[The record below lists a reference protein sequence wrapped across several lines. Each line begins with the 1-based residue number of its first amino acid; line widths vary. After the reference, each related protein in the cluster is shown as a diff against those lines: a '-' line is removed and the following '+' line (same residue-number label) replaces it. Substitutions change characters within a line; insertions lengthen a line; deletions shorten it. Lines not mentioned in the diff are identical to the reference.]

1 MAPRKA
7 GAAERRTVEGDLYLL
22 QQFGPYLD
30 QKIKE
35 QTVRDQLIS
44 GLLKIRLKKGGTR
57 LLHLNR
63 AQQEYSR
70 RCSKQNIVLKARQV
84 GITTYIAARYF
95 LQTIT
100 RPGTLTVQVAHS
112 QESAESIFNIVQRF
126 WENLPKAMLKGALV
140 KSRSNVRQI
149 VVPRLDSEYRVETAD
164 DNAGRG
170 MTIHNLHCSE
180 VSRWPRGGLEAL
192 ASLRAAVVPEGEIV
206 LESTPNG
213 AAGVFYEEWQKA
225 NETGYTQHFFP
236 WWYDESYREIVK
248 KGQVGPLTPDEDEL
262 VKLHGLTEGQ
272 IAWRRKQWKI
282 LRGLAAQEY
291 AESSSSCFL
300 TSGECVFDLAAIQ
313 KAAGMAGE
321 VTESEDNGRLTIWF
335 PPQKGRRYILGVD
348 TAGGG
353 SDGDYACA
361 QVIERAMGMQCA
373 ELHGHFPPFEL
384 ARRVAD
390 LGLRYDH
397 ALVAVE
403 RNNHGFGVLAHLNQI
418 EYGNLFEKD
427 GQLGWLTSAA
437 SRPAMIENMAAVLI
451 AEPELFHSSRLL
463 EECRTFVR
471 HQDGN
476 AAAAEGAHDDCVMAM
491 AIALAVRRQ
500 DVGRGV
506 KKRVLEMSS
515 LAVEG

>member
-1 MAPRKA
+1 
-7 GAAERRTVEGDLYLL
+7 VEGDLYLL
-22 QQFGPYLD
+22 QQFGPFLD
-30 QKIKE
+30 QKIE
-35 QTVRDQLIS
+35 ERTVRDQLIT

-95 LQTIT
+95 VQTIT

-112 QESAESIFNIVQRF
+112 PESAEVIFNIVQRF

-149 VVPRLDSEYRVETAD
+149 VFPRLDSEYRVETAD

-180 VSRWPRGGLEAL
+180 VSRWPRGGMETL

-213 AAGVFYEEWQKA
+213 ATGMFYGEWQKA
-225 NETGYTQHFFP
+225 KETGYTQHFFP
-236 WWYDESYREIVK
+236 WWYDESYREEVK
-248 KGQVGPLTPDEDEL
+248 KGRMLPLTPAEIEL
-262 VKLHGLTEGQ
+262 VKQHGLSEGQ
-272 IAWRRKQWKI
+272 LAWRRKQWMA

-291 AESSSSCFL
+291 AEDSSSCFL
-300 TSGECVFDLAAIQ
+300 VSGECVFDVAAIAR
-313 KAAGMAGE
+313 AAEMAGAE
-321 VTESEDNGRLTIWF
+321 TESEDNGRLTIWF
-335 PPQKGRRYILGVD
+335 PPQRGRRYIVGVD

-373 ELHGHFPPFEL
+373 ELRGHFPPLEL

-390 LGLRYDH
+390 LGLRYER

-403 RNNHGFGVLAHLNQI
+403 RNNHGSGVLAHLNHL
-418 EYGNLFEKD
+418 EYESLFEKD

-437 SRPAMIENMAAVLI
+437 SRPAMIENMAAVLVS
-451 AEPELFHSSRLL
+451 EPELFHSPRLL

-471 HQDGN
+471 RADGS
-476 AAAAEGAHDDCVMAM
+476 AAAADGAHDDCVLSM

-506 KKRVLEMSS
+506 KKRGIEMAS
-515 LAVEG
+515 LVVEG